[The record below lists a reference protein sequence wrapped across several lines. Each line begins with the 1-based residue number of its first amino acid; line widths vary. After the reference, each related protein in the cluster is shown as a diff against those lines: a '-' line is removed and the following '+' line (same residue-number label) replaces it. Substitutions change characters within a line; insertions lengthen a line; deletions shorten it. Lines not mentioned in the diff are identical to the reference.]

1 VAACCRPVVLALAAW
16 PASGYPFFPTFVESM
31 AKIVVTGGNA
41 LHGEVNI
48 SGAKNAVLPI
58 LCATLLA
65 DAAVEIT
72 NVPQLHDVITT
83 VKLLSELG
91 AEVCVD
97 EGTLARG
104 SSISV
109 DPRSVNQHVAPYE
122 LVKTMRASI
131 LVLGPLLARHGAA
144 EVSLPGGCAIGSRPV
159 DQHIK
164 GLQALGADIT
174 VANGYIK
181 ASSNGRLRGGRFVF
195 DMVSVTGTENVM
207 MAATLAEGTT
217 VLENAAMEPE
227 VVDLADCL
235 IALGA
240 RIEGAGTTRIVIHGV
255 ERLGGGRHAVL
266 PDRIETGTFLVAA
279 AMTGGRVTV
288 RRARPDTLEAV
299 LEKLTEAGARI
310 SLGEDSITLDMQ
322 GQRPRAVN
330 LITAPYPAFPTDMQ
344 AQFMALN
351 CVAEGVGVINET
363 IFENRFMHVNELLR
377 LGADI
382 QIEGHT
388 AIVRGTRR
396 LSGAPVMATD
406 LRASASLILAGLVAD
421 GDTTIDRIYHLDRGY
436 ENIEEKLSALGAS
449 IRRLA

>member
-1 VAACCRPVVLALAAW
+1 MQKITV
-16 PASGYPFFPTFVESM
+16 SGGVP
-31 AKIVVTGGNA
+31 
-41 LHGEVNI
+41 LHGEVAI

-65 DAAVEIT
+65 DAPVEIL
-72 NVPQLHDVITT
+72 NVPHLHDVVTT
-83 VKLLSELG
+83 IKLLGELG
-91 AEVCVD
+91 ATVEFD
-97 EGTLARG
+97 QGTLARG
-104 SSISV
+104 SSLVV

-164 GLQALGADIT
+164 GLQALGAEIT
-174 VANGYIK
+174 VENGFIK
-181 ASSNGRLRGGRFVF
+181 ARADRLKGGRFVF
-195 DMVSVTGTENVM
+195 DMVTVTGTENVM
-207 MAATLAEGTT
+207 AAATLADGTT

-227 VVDLADCL
+227 VTDLADCL
-235 IALGA
+235 NALGA
-240 RIEGAGTTRIVIHGV
+240 RIEGAGTSRITIHGV
-255 ERLGGGRHAVL
+255 ERLSGGRHSVL

-279 AMTGGRVTV
+279 AMTGGRVTA
-288 RRARPDTLEAV
+288 RNARPDTLDAV
-299 LEKLTEAGARI
+299 LLKLAEAGAEV
-310 SLGEDSITLDMQ
+310 STSDDSITVDMH
-322 GQRPRAVN
+322 GRRARAVS
-330 LITAPYPAFPTDMQ
+330 LTTAPYPAFPTDMQ

-351 CVAEGVGVINET
+351 CVAEGVGVISET

-382 QIEGHT
+382 QVDGHT
-388 AIVRGTRR
+388 AIVRGVER

-406 LRASASLILAGLVAD
+406 LRASASLILAGLVAQ

-436 ENIEEKLSALGAS
+436 ENIEQKLGALGAR
-449 IRRLA
+449 IRRIPG